1 MCVCMCVCMCVYVC
15 VCVCMCVYLLCAVV
29 AVGVC
34 EIEAGSLLLCTT
46 LRVRFRVTV
55 RACDIISQQVDGEG
69 C

>member
-1 MCVCMCVCMCVYVC
+1 
-15 VCVCMCVYLLCAVV
+15 VYLLCAVV

-46 LRVRFRVTV
+46 LRVRFRVRFRVTV